1 MEANNKREFFQ
12 LLTAELNRVG
22 IDDTAEITADFE
34 EHFANS
40 AANGL
45 SEADACHRLGDIKE
59 IARNYLNLESS
70 RINSMVAR
78 DVERK
83 RVSLTKPGHSVP
95 ADLSLMNA
103 RNAANSD
110 NVRSYTPQHISPEI
124 YPNQNGSVQNSSN
137 INMNGGYNSNPQN
150 VNFGRQSA
158 NTNNTNNT
166 SGTNP
171 GAGAA
176 SQTAANQSVADALSG
191 AGKAI
196 ADAAKVTGHAL
207 ADAFSNSG
215 VKDAVK
221 SAGKSA
227 ANAVKTAGQSA
238 AGAVSK
244 ARAEHEQ
251 RQRENQNQHQ
261 NQHPNPNQNRQSYGV
276 PRPNDEFRENTNQ
289 NHTGSIP
296 KQTGKA
302 KNTKGGFKFVDV
314 SMLKPNVNTGKL
326 VGVILLDIFVW
337 WWVIATIAAIVI
349 SLFAAAAKCV
359 FWNSFSGLFGGFNTV
374 FPTNLFLFTGFVAL
388 GIALVC
394 IAVWTAKLLARLF
407 VYIVNTHI
415 RAIYD
420 I

>member
-22 IDDTAEITADFE
+22 IDDTAEIAADFE

-40 AANGL
+40 AENGL
-45 SEADACHRLGDIKE
+45 SEAEACHRLGDIKE

-95 ADLSLMNA
+95 ADLSLMNT
-103 RNAANSD
+103 RDAANSD

-124 YPNQNGSVQNSSN
+124 YPNQNASAQNSSN
-137 INMNGGYNSNPQN
+137 INMNGGYNSNSQS
-150 VNFGRQSA
+150 VNFGGQSA
-158 NTNNTNNT
+158 NTNNV
-166 SGTNP
+166 GGANP
-171 GAGAA
+171 SAGAA
-176 SQTAANQSVADALSG
+176 SQTAANQSVADAFSG

-215 VKDAVK
+215 VKDAVIG
-221 SAGKSA
+221 AGKSA

-238 AGAVSK
+238 ADAVSRAK
-244 ARAEHEQ
+244 AEHEQ
-251 RQRENQNQHQ
+251 RQ
-261 NQHPNPNQNRQSYGV
+261 NQNRQNQGA
-276 PRPNDEFRENTNQ
+276 PRPNDEFRENVNQ
-289 NHTGSIP
+289 NHTGTIP
-296 KQTGKA
+296 RQTGKA

-314 SMLKPNVNTGKL
+314 SMLKPNINTGKL
-326 VGVILLDIFVW
+326 VGVLLLDIFVW
-337 WWVIATIAAIVI
+337 WWVIASMAGIVI
-349 SLFAAAAKCV
+349 SLFAAAAKCA
-359 FWNSFSGLFGGFNTV
+359 FWESFKGLFGGFDTV
-374 FPTNLFLFTGFVAL
+374 FPTNLFMFTGFVAL
-388 GIALVC
+388 GLVLVC
-394 IAVWTAKLLARLF
+394 IAVWAAKLLARLVVF
-407 VYIVNTHI
+407 IINSHI
-415 RAIYD
+415 KAIYD

>member
-45 SEADACHRLGDIKE
+45 SEAEACHRLGDIKE

-83 RVSLTKPGHSVP
+83 RISLTKPGHSVP

-103 RNAANSD
+103 RDAANSD
-110 NVRSYTPQHISPEI
+110 NVRSYTPEHISPEI
-124 YPNQNGSVQNSSN
+124 YPNQSDSVPNSAN
-137 INMNGGYNSNPQN
+137 NMNGGYNSNPQN
-150 VNFGRQSA
+150 VNFGGQSA
-158 NTNNTNNT
+158 NTNNT
-166 SGTNP
+166 SGANP
-171 GAGAA
+171 RAGAA

-227 ANAVKTAGQSA
+227 ANAVKTAGHSA
-238 AGAVSK
+238 ADAVS
-244 ARAEHEQ
+244 RAKSEHEQ
-251 RQRENQNQHQ
+251 RQNQNQHQ
-261 NQHPNPNQNRQSYGV
+261 NRQSHDV
-276 PRPNDEFRENTNQ
+276 PRPNDEFRENNSQ
-289 NHTGSIP
+289 NHTGTIP

-302 KNTKGGFKFVDV
+302 KNTKGGFKLVDV
-314 SMLKPNVNTGKL
+314 SMLKPNVNTSKL
-326 VGVILLDIFVW
+326 VGAILLDLFVW
-337 WWVIATIAAIVI
+337 IWVIPTIAAIVI
-349 SLFAAAAKCV
+349 SLVAAAAQCV
-359 FWNSFSGLFGGFNTV
+359 FYKGLGGQFGYYNVPFVTGIF
-374 FPTNLFLFTGFVAL
+374 LFLGYVSL
-388 GIALVC
+388 GVALVC
-394 IAVWTAKLLARLF
+394 VAVWIAKLLARLVVF
-407 VYIVNTHI
+407 IINMHI
-415 RAIYD
+415 KAIYD
-420 I
+420 L

>member
-45 SEADACHRLGDIKE
+45 SEAEACHRLGDIKE

-83 RVSLTKPGHSVP
+83 RISLTKPGRSVP

-103 RNAANSD
+103 RDASNSD
-110 NVRSYTPQHISPEI
+110 NVRSYTPDHISQEI
-124 YPNQNGSVQNSSN
+124 YPNQNNSVPNYAN

-150 VNFGRQSA
+150 VNFIGQST
-158 NTNNTNNT
+158 NTNNANGASTNQN
-166 SGTNP
+166 
-171 GAGAA
+171 AGAA
-176 SQTAANQSVADALSG
+176 TQNAANQSVADALSD

-196 ADAAKVTGHAL
+196 ADAAKVTGHAI

-215 VKDAVK
+215 VKDAVIG
-221 SAGKSA
+221 AGKSA

-238 AGAVSK
+238 ADAVS
-244 ARAEHEQ
+244 RAKSEHEQ
-251 RQRENQNQHQ
+251 RH
-261 NQHPNPNQNRQSYGV
+261 NQNRQGYGV
-276 PRPNDEFRENTNQ
+276 PRPNDEFRENNNQ

-296 KQTGKA
+296 QQTGKA

-314 SMLKPNVNTGKL
+314 SMLTPNVNTGKL
-326 VGVILLDIFVW
+326 VGVLLLDILVW
-337 WWVIATIAAIVI
+337 WWVIASMAAIVL

-359 FWNSFSGLFGGFNTV
+359 FWESFKGLFSGFDTV
-374 FPTNLFLFTGFVAL
+374 FPTNLFLFTGFIAL

-394 IAVWTAKLLARLF
+394 IAVWTAKLLARLVIF
-407 VYIVNTHI
+407 VINSHI

>member
-1 MEANNKREFFQ
+1 MTANNKREFFQ
-12 LLTAELNRVG
+12 LLVQELNRVG

-45 SEADACHRLGDIKE
+45 SDAEVCRRLGDIKE
-59 IARNYLNLESS
+59 IARTYLNLESS

-83 RVSLTKPGHSVP
+83 RVSLTKPGRDVP
-95 ADLSLMNA
+95 ADLSLMDS

-110 NVRSYTPQHISPEI
+110 NVRSYTPEHISPEI
-124 YPNQNGSVQNSSN
+124 YPNQSGSVPNSANSVN
-137 INMNGGYNSNPQN
+137 RGYNSNSQN
-150 VNFGRQSA
+150 ANFGGQSA
-158 NTNNTNNT
+158 NTNNSNAN
-166 SGTNP
+166 SG
-171 GAGAA
+171 
-176 SQTAANQSVADALSG
+176 AANQSVADAFSG

-215 VKDAVK
+215 VKNAVK

-227 ANAVKTAGQSA
+227 ADAVKTAGRNA
-238 AGAVSK
+238 ADAMSK

-251 RQRENQNQHQ
+251 QQRNQQNQ
-261 NQHPNPNQNRQSYGV
+261 QNRQYHQSDRI
-276 PRPNDEFRENTNQ
+276 PRPNDEFRENNSQ
-289 NHTGSIP
+289 NHTGTIP

-314 SMLKPNVNTGKL
+314 SMKKPNVNAGKL
-326 VGVILLDIFVW
+326 ICAILLDIFLW
-337 WWVIATIAAIVI
+337 DWLIPTIAGCVLA
-349 SLFAAAAKCV
+349 FAGAAMKCV
-359 FWNSFSGLFGGFNTV
+359 FYLSFRGLFCDMPYGSLFSGFSIG
-374 FPTNLFLFTGFVAL
+374 FPTNIFLFVGYAAL
-388 GIALVC
+388 GVALVC
-394 IAVWTAKLLARLF
+394 IAVWVAKLLVRLV
-407 VYIVNTHI
+407 VYIINMHI
-415 RAIYD
+415 KAIYN

>member
-12 LLTAELNRVG
+12 LLTLELNRVG
-22 IDDTAEITADFE
+22 IDDTAEIAADFE

-45 SEADACHRLGDIKE
+45 SEAEACHRLGDIKE

-83 RVSLTKPGHSVP
+83 RISLTKPGRSVP

-103 RNAANSD
+103 RDAANSD
-110 NVRSYTPQHISPEI
+110 NVRSYTPDHISPEI
-124 YPNQNGSVQNSSN
+124 YPNQSSTVPNSSN
-137 INMNGGYNSNPQN
+137 VNMNGGYNSNQQN
-150 VNFGRQSA
+150 INFGGQS
-158 NTNNTNNT
+158 TNTNNT
-166 SGTNP
+166 SNASTNQN
-171 GAGAA
+171 AA
-176 SQTAANQSVADALSG
+176 AQNAANQSVADALSD

-196 ADAAKVTGHAL
+196 ADAAKVTGHAI

-215 VKDAVK
+215 VKDAVIG
-221 SAGKSA
+221 AGQSA

-238 AGAVSK
+238 ADAVS
-244 ARAEHEQ
+244 RAKSEHGQ
-251 RQRENQNQHQ
+251 RH
-261 NQHPNPNQNRQSYGV
+261 NQNRQSYGV
-276 PRPNDEFRENTNQ
+276 PRPNDEFRENNNQ
-289 NHTGSIP
+289 NNTGSIP
-296 KQTGKA
+296 RQTGKA

-326 VGVILLDIFVW
+326 VGVILLDIFLWDWLIPTMV
-337 WWVIATIAAIVI
+337 AIVI
-349 SLFAAAAKCV
+349 SFFAVAAKCV
-359 FWNSFSGLFGGFNTV
+359 FWNSFKGLFSGFNTV
-374 FPTNLFLFTGFVAL
+374 FPTNFFLFTGFVAL
-388 GIALVC
+388 GLALVC
-394 IAVWTAKLLARLF
+394 IAVWTAKLLARLVVF
-407 VYIVNTHI
+407 VINTHI